1 MSKVHK
7 RTHAESCNNTR
18 SVADVQLSKSLS
30 WVLRHKAPS
39 LGLQLA
45 PDGYVPVV
53 NVLTLNHPRFCKENG
68 QPKYTV
74 EDVARV
80 VEDND
85 KQRFRLE
92 YRDASSLGEGAAAPS
107 NNDANMGK
115 NNTDTD
121 EDAHNKVLC
130 IRANQGHSL
139 KCLQSDQLLTPLTKE
154 ELSQPSLSIIHGTT
168 KKAWENHIRHEGL
181 SRMKRNHI
189 HFAPGLPPRSA
200 ANGKQDTRIEEGG
213 ATPISG
219 MRSSSEIYIYVNGA
233 KCAKDGILFY
243 RSDNGVI
250 LTAGLNEEGM
260 LPVEYFE
267 KVVEASS
274 GKVLLEGG

>member
-7 RTHAESCNNTR
+7 RTHAESCNNPR

-30 WVLRHKAPS
+30 WLLRHKAPS
-39 LGLQLA
+39 LGLQLSS
-45 PDGYVPVV
+45 DGYVPVMD
-53 NVLTLNHPRFCKENG
+53 VLTLNHPRFRKDDG

-80 VEDND
+80 VENND

-92 YRDASSLGEGAAAPS
+92 YRDASSLGEDGAAPS

-115 NNTDTD
+115 NNNDTD
-121 EDAHNKVLC
+121 EDTHNKVLC

-139 KCLQSDQLLTPLTKE
+139 KCLQADQLLTPLTKE
-154 ELSQPSLSIIHGTT
+154 ELSHPSLSIIHGTT
-168 KKAWENHIRHEGL
+168 RKAWEDHIRHEGL

-189 HFAPGLPPRSA
+189 HFASGLPPPSA
-200 ANGKQDTRIEEGG
+200 ANGKRNTRIEEGG

-219 MRSSSEIYIYVNGA
+219 MRLSSEIYIYINGS

-250 LTAGLNEEGM
+250 LTAGVKQEGM

-274 GKVLLEGG
+274 GKLLL